1 MLFQILNKN
10 YQFMTINYFT
20 FDILVIL
27 QTFKYLCDVPPSSLT
42 DSNVSLKLKQRKS
55 KELSA
60 RSLIRS
66 TLGVEGRAGAPGWD

>member
-1 MLFQILNKN
+1 
-10 YQFMTINYFT
+10 MTINYFT